1 MTFYVGNIT
10 KSNFP
15 NYLLKQRTLDQ
26 TFSFNKCL
34 SHTQITKTNTLLHTG
49 HYLTGHD
56 VWALPSKYVNFWNL
70 DPLQK

>member
-34 SHTQITKTNTLLHTG
+34 SYTQITKTNTLLHTS
-49 HYLTGHD
+49 D
-56 VWALPSKYVNFWNL
+56 WS
-70 DPLQK
+70 